1 MSNKVIFNLD
11 ELFISV
17 GIDVGADFSWMSIAL
32 PNQQFVGKPFKIL
45 HNSIDSLTTAVSK
58 IKEAEELYSLESRI
72 FLESTG
78 IYHYPLFCYL
88 RDKGFNCSVIN
99 PIITK
104 NSTNINIRKVHNDR
118 FDSKK
123 AALVGLKPDLKVSLM
138 PSDLALN
145 CRNLCREYYDLMDNR
160 SAYVNKLQGEL
171 RMAFPQYLGIF
182 SKVTINTS
190 LTLLETYT
198 SPSAFLEAD
207 KQEIID
213 IIKSTARFGLTYA
226 QNKYNAIIQAAT
238 DANQFGYIID
248 SNIKRIRLYISF
260 TMPDDKKVTFQNVA
274 GLEEEKEELKE
285 VVDFLKDPQKYTKV
299 GARIPKGVIL
309 VGPPGTGKTLLA
321 KAVAGEAGV
330 PFFSISGSDFVE
342 MFVGVGASRVRD
354 LFEEGKRHA
363 PCIIFID
370 EIDAVARQRGTGM
383 GGGHDEREQTLNQLL
398 VEMDGFGVN
407 EGIIVMA
414 ATNRVDILDPAILR
428 PGRFDRK
435 VGVGRPDIKG
445 REEILHVHAKD
456 KPLGED
462 VDLKQIAQTTA
473 GFTGADLE
481 NLMNEAAIAAARKG
495 HVFIRQKDIKNA
507 FIKVGIGAEKKSK
520 VISEK
525 EKRITAY
532 HEAGR
537 WRSHCQQRLS
547 FRAPGA
553 DGQGHGKVR

>member
-32 PNQQFVGKPFKIL
+32 PNQQFVGKPYKIL

-238 DANQFGYIID
+238 LGQSIEGATIYVTHQPCVICAKMIINAGIRRIVVKEGY
-248 SNIKRIRLYISF
+248 
-260 TMPDDKKVTFQNVA
+260 PDK
-274 GLEEEKEELKE
+274 L
-285 VVDFLKDPQKYTKV
+285 
-299 GARIPKGVIL
+299 
-309 VGPPGTGKTLLA
+309 
-321 KAVAGEAGV
+321 
-330 PFFSISGSDFVE
+330 S
-342 MFVGVGASRVRD
+342 
-354 LFEEGKRHA
+354 
-363 PCIIFID
+363 
-370 EIDAVARQRGTGM
+370 
-383 GGGHDEREQTLNQLL
+383 
-398 VEMDGFGVN
+398 
-407 EGIIVMA
+407 
-414 ATNRVDILDPAILR
+414 VDILAEAGLKI
-428 PGRFDRK
+428 
-435 VGVGRPDIKG
+435 VM
-445 REEILHVHAKD
+445 
-456 KPLGED
+456 LGE
-462 VDLKQIAQTTA
+462 
-473 GFTGADLE
+473 
-481 NLMNEAAIAAARKG
+481 
-495 HVFIRQKDIKNA
+495 
-507 FIKVGIGAEKKSK
+507 
-520 VISEK
+520 
-525 EKRITAY
+525 Y
-532 HEAGR
+532 
-537 WRSHCQQRLS
+537 
-547 FRAPGA
+547 
-553 DGQGHGKVR
+553 

>member
-1 MSNKVIFNLD
+1 M
-11 ELFISV
+11 
-17 GIDVGADFSWMSIAL
+17 
-32 PNQQFVGKPFKIL
+32 
-45 HNSIDSLTTAVSK
+45 
-58 IKEAEELYSLESRI
+58 YSLESRI

-171 RMAFPQYLGIF
+171 RIAFPQYLGIF

-198 SPSAFLEAD
+198 SPSAFLKAD

-260 TMPDDKKVTFQNVA
+260 IRKYDEEINSI
-274 GLEEEKEELKE
+274 LESLHEL
-285 VVDFLKDPQKYTKV
+285 VDANED
-299 GARIPKGVIL
+299 
-309 VGPPGTGKTLLA
+309 
-321 KAVAGEAGV
+321 
-330 PFFSISGSDFVE
+330 SDFVKQIHLIE
-342 MFVGVGASRVRD
+342 TFKGAGFLSAVSIMGEIGD
-354 LFEEGKRHA
+354 FSAFSKPKQLFA
-363 PCIIFID
+363 Y
-370 EIDAVARQRGTGM
+370 
-383 GGGHDEREQTLNQLL
+383 
-398 VEMDGFGVN
+398 FG
-407 EGIIVMA
+407 
-414 ATNRVDILDPAILR
+414 LDPAVKQS
-428 PGRFDRK
+428 GKFEGTK
-435 VGVGRPDIKG
+435 VQMSKRGS
-445 REEILHVHAKD
+445 
-456 KPLGED
+456 
-462 VDLKQIAQTTA
+462 
-473 GFTGADLE
+473 
-481 NLMNEAAIAAARKG
+481 AIARRVIHTLTLQSISISRNREAKIQFF
-495 HVFIRQKDIKNA
+495 VSTTSKN
-507 FIKVGIGAEKKSK
+507 VTQNQS
-520 VISEK
+520 S
-525 EKRITAY
+525 
-532 HEAGR
+532 
-537 WRSHCQQRLS
+537 
-547 FRAPGA
+547 
-553 DGQGHGKVR
+553 

>member
-1 MSNKVIFNLD
+1 MSNNVIFNLD

-32 PNQQFVGKPFKIL
+32 PNQQLVGKPYKIL
-45 HNSIDSLTTAVSK
+45 HNSMSSLTTAVSK

-171 RMAFPQYLGIF
+171 RMAFPQYLRIF

-198 SPSAFLEAD
+198 SPEAFINAG

-213 IIKSTARFGLTYA
+213 LIKSTARFGLTYA
-226 QNKYNAIIQAAT
+226 ENKYNAIIQAAN
-238 DANQFGYIID
+238 DANEFGYIID

-260 TMPDDKKVTFQNVA
+260 IRKYD
-274 GLEEEKEELKE
+274 EEIASIMDALHELG
-285 VVDFLKDPQKYTKV
+285 DFSAFSK
-299 GARIPKGVIL
+299 PKQ
-309 VGPPGTGKTLLA
+309 
-321 KAVAGEAGV
+321 
-330 PFFSISGSDFVE
+330 
-342 MFVGVGASRVRD
+342 
-354 LFEEGKRHA
+354 LFA
-363 PCIIFID
+363 Y
-370 EIDAVARQRGTGM
+370 
-383 GGGHDEREQTLNQLL
+383 
-398 VEMDGFGVN
+398 FG
-407 EGIIVMA
+407 
-414 ATNRVDILDPAILR
+414 LDPAVKQSGKFEGTKVQMSKRGSAIARRVIHVLTLQSISTSRNGDAKNPVLRDYYLKKCESKPKLVAMGAVTHKVCNMIFAILR
-428 PGRFDRK
+428 DSKPFEIIT
-435 VGVGRPDIKG
+435 PQEHIKQYNA
-445 REEILHVHAKD
+445 AKCD
-456 KPLGED
+456 
-462 VDLKQIAQTTA
+462 
-473 GFTGADLE
+473 
-481 NLMNEAAIAAARKG
+481 EAA
-495 HVFIRQKDIKNA
+495 
-507 FIKVGIGAEKKSK
+507 
-520 VISEK
+520 
-525 EKRITAY
+525 
-532 HEAGR
+532 
-537 WRSHCQQRLS
+537 
-547 FRAPGA
+547 
-553 DGQGHGKVR
+553 